1 MSNVTTNSLQGVNI
15 YDDNFVNKSGL
26 GCGCD
31 ITQTIGMEN
40 CKTQILDFDL
50 LKEVGGIECD
60 GTQERLK
67 TSITG
72 EDYTKMTQTL
82 NSCLSG
88 NIGAKITGLSFSRNL
103 SSSLKSTKE
112 QLDIYEYGMTMI
124 LQKMYALNIKPALY
138 SELRNFVGLL
148 AWNEINATNEDTSK
162 RTDKSNMKALFQKY
176 GTHVSTKAFYGCL
189 YQYFLYREQND
200 WESTIDAQLKIG
212 ADASIPVPD
221 TGMTVSG
228 GYSTNITDTDKECY
242 KHSYKEITERR
253 VGGDITI
260 EDLNE
265 WLASCNAGKPESCT
279 LLGYALGI
287 GSDDDS
293 GLIPL
298 YELLKDGDERK
309 KPMKEAMEEYIEEN
323 SIKLSTRDM
332 VVLDAYAKR
341 FENGNAPEYCYSI
354 DGNKS
359 SHLKYFRLND
369 EIYDH
374 VKGSTHGE
382 FYFYYALGH
391 LVDNAVVDMKFAHK
405 DDIDG
410 DWESRGN
417 KANDGVTGSLKNR
430 YLAVKKKN
438 VNNNVDQKEFVTGFG
453 VRVNNHVKA
462 ISKGTNTDFNWR
474 ENKDSE
480 IWYKGLC
487 HDDVECIYTKDSLD
501 VF

>member
-1 MSNVTTNSLQGVNI
+1 MSNVTMDSLQSVNI
-15 YDDNFVNKSGL
+15 YDDNLVNKSGL

-40 CKTQILDFDL
+40 CKTQILDFKL
-50 LKEVGGIECD
+50 LKNVGGIECD
-60 GTQERLK
+60 STQERLK

-72 EDYTKMTQTL
+72 EDYTKMTQKI
-82 NSCLSG
+82 NSCLAG
-88 NIGAKITGLSFSRNL
+88 NIGFKILGLSFGRNL
-103 SSSLKSTKE
+103 SSSLKTTTE

-124 LQKMYALNIKPALY
+124 LQKMYALNIKPGLY
-138 SELRNFVGLL
+138 SKLREFVGLM
-148 AWNEINATNEDTSK
+148 AWNEINATDKDTSG
-162 RTDKSNMKALFQKY
+162 RMDKSAIKSLFKKY
-176 GTHVSTKAFYGCL
+176 GTHISTKAFYGCL
-189 YQYFLYREQND
+189 YQYFLYREQNE
-200 WESTIDAQLKIG
+200 WESSIEAQLKIG
-212 ADASIPVPD
+212 ADASIPIPD

-228 GYSTNITDTDKECY
+228 DYNAEITNTDDNCY

-253 VGGDITI
+253 VGGDVTI
-260 EDLNE
+260 EDLNG
-265 WLASCNAGKPESCT
+265 WLASCNPTKPESCV

-298 YELLKDGDERK
+298 YELFDDSDVRK
-309 KPMKEAMEEYIEEN
+309 KAMEEAMEEYIEV
-323 SIKLSTRDM
+323 STRDM
-332 VVLDAYAKR
+332 VILDAYAKR
-341 FENGNAPEYCYSI
+341 YDNGGAPEYCYDI
-354 DGNKS
+354 DGKDR
-359 SHLKYFRLND
+359 HLKYFRLNE

-391 LVDNAVVDMKFAHK
+391 LVDEALVDMKFAHK

-410 DWESRGN
+410 DWEIRGD

-430 YLAVKKKN
+430 NLAVRKKN
-438 VNNNVDQKEFVTGFG
+438 VNNGVDKREFVTGFG
-453 VRVNNHVKA
+453 VRIDERVKA
-462 ISKGTNTDFNWR
+462 ISKGTTTSFNWQ
-474 ENKDSE
+474 ENGDSE

-487 HDDVECIYTKDSLD
+487 HDDVECIYTKDRLN